1 MSTPSSA
8 MQGVELSAPSHP
20 QQNVVLTR
28 EALQFVVEL
37 QRRFNARRLELLA
50 AQKERQKRL
59 DAGEKPDFLA
69 QTREIRES
77 QWTVAPI
84 PKDLSDR
91 RVEITGPVD
100 RKMIINALNSGAKIF
115 MADFEDSNTPTWA
128 NQIEGQANL
137 MDAVRRTITYSDPSS
152 GKKYALNERTAV
164 LMVRPRGWHLD
175 EKHVSVDGQ
184 PMSGSLFDFGL
195 YFFHNAKALLDS
207 GTGPYFYL
215 PKMESHLEARLWN
228 DVFVFAQ
235 EQRGIPH
242 GSIRATVLIE
252 TILAAFEMHE
262 FLWELRDHS
271 AGLNCGRWD
280 YIFSFIKK
288 FSGDPHAVLPDRA
301 QVTMTTHFLRSYSK
315 LLIQTCHQRN
325 IHAMGGM
332 AAFIPIKNDP
342 VANEKAIA
350 QVRADKER
358 EAGDGNDGTW
368 VAHPGLVGA
377 ANEVFD
383 RLMPGANQIERKL
396 EDFRATA
403 ADLLEVPKGD
413 ITEAGLRQN
422 IAVGLGYLEAWF
434 RGTGCVPLFNLMEDA
449 ATAEISRTQ
458 LWQWI
463 HHGSIL
469 KDGRKVDA
477 ALCNK
482 IIDEELGKA
491 KQLGDPA
498 RYAAYERAAKLWREL
513 ISAPQFVSF
522 LTIPAYQQ
530 VVSEGR

>member
-8 MQGVELSAPSHP
+8 IQGVELSAPAHP
-20 QQNVVLTR
+20 QQDAVLSR
-28 EALQFVVEL
+28 PALQFIVEL

-50 AQKERQKRL
+50 AQKERQKRI
-59 DAGEKPDFLA
+59 DAGEKPDFLP
-69 QTREIRES
+69 QTRHIRES
-77 QWTVAPI
+77 EWTVAPI
-84 PKDLSDR
+84 PKDLLDR

-100 RKMIINALNSGAKIF
+100 RKMIINALNSGASVF
-115 MADFEDSNTPTWA
+115 MADFEDSNTPTWS

-137 MDAVRRTITYSDPSS
+137 RDAVRRTITYTDPAS

-164 LMVRPRGWHLD
+164 LLVRPRGWHLD
-175 EKHVSVDGQ
+175 EKHVLVDGQ

-235 EQRGIPH
+235 KQLGIPN
-242 GSIRATVLIE
+242 GTIRATVLIE

-271 AGLNCGRWD
+271 SGLNAGRWD

-288 FSGDPHAVLPDRA
+288 FSLDPHAILPDRA
-301 QVTMTTHFLRSYSK
+301 QVTMTTHFLRSYCK
-315 LLIQTCHQRN
+315 LLIQTCHRRN

-342 VANEKAIA
+342 VANEKALA

-368 VAHPGLVGA
+368 VAHPGLVPVA
-377 ANEVFD
+377 KEVFD
-383 RLMPGANQIERKL
+383 RLMPGPNQIDRKL
-396 EDFRATA
+396 ADFHATA
-403 ADLLEVPKGD
+403 ADLLQVPHAD

-463 HHGSIL
+463 HHGAHL
-469 KDGRKVDA
+469 KDGRKVDI
-477 ALCNK
+477 ALCDK
-482 IIDEELGKA
+482 MIQEELDKA
-491 KQLGDPA
+491 KQLGDPT
-498 RYAAYERAAKLWREL
+498 RYVAYEKAAKLTRNL
-513 ISAPQFVSF
+513 IASDKFVGF